1 MLTPQLVLGISAK
14 LVVDIFAGG
23 GGWST
28 AYEMATGQHVH
39 IAINHNPTALS
50 MHQVNHPQ
58 AKHLIADVREV
69 CPRQAT
75 GGAEV
80 GWLHLSPDC
89 TDHSQAKGGQPRNRA
104 IRALA
109 WVTVRWTGTVRPDI
123 VSLENVVQILKWGRL
138 IAKRDPATGR
148 VIRLDGTVAAKGER
162 VPVQDQY
169 LIPDP
174 KDFGRHWRRLVAIL
188 RGQGY
193 TVEWRELNA
202 ADYGAGTTRTRLF
215 MMARRD
221 GQPIV
226 WPAATHFKNPGK
238 AQRPRRAA
246 ADGID
251 WTIEGK
257 SIFNRPRPLADATM
271 RRIARGMK
279 RYVLDSSD
287 PFIVPIANWSRDGS
301 HAASQPISTITAKPR
316 GGSHA
321 VVAPALVPATHH
333 GSDRMHDIQES
344 APTITAAHRGELMLS
359 TPVLIQAGYGERKGQ
374 APRCLDLQQPIGV
387 ATAGGVKHAV
397 ASGYLVQAGH
407 GEGKPGARRWS
418 YGCNDPADPVGTL
431 TASNGGFSVATGF
444 MVQANG
450 GFNATPAHDLRRPAS
465 TITNSGSQQ
474 QLITAHLVTNTSGH
488 PGRGADDAMPT
499 ITTGGHHGVVAAH
512 LATLRHHSTGSELA
526 EALGTM
532 AAAGQHHALVEY
544 DLSPEDEAGALRVA
558 AFLMRY
564 YGEGG
569 QLGDLREPAG
579 TVTTKDRLALVTVYI
594 KGTPYVVVDIRLRM
608 LTPGELY
615 NLQGFPP
622 GYIIDRGHDGR
633 RFTKTEQVH
642 MVGNSVSPP
651 PAIALITA
659 NAPRELFLRMA
670 A

>member
-14 LVVDIFAGG
+14 IVVDIFAGG

-39 IAINHNPTALS
+39 IAINHNPAALS

-109 WVTVRWTGTVRPDI
+109 WVTVRWAGTVTPDI
-123 VSLENVVQILKWGRL
+123 ISLENVVQILKWGRL
-138 IAKRDPATGR
+138 VAKRCPSTGR
-148 VIRLDGTVAAKGER
+148 VVTLDMVPDASGRMVHRVANPGER
-162 VPVQDQY
+162 VPVEQQY
-169 LIPDP
+169 LVPDP
-174 KDFGRHWRRLVAIL
+174 KQQGKHWHRLVAIL
-188 RGQGY
+188 RGMGY
-193 TVEWRELNA
+193 IVEWRELNA

-226 WPAATHFKNPGK
+226 WPTATHFKNPGK
-238 AQRPRRAA
+238 AQRQRRAA

-279 RYVLDSSD
+279 RYVLDSAD

-321 VVAPALVPATHH
+321 VVAPVLAGVGGRAGQSQP
-333 GSDRMHDIQES
+333 RS
-344 APTITAAHRGELMLS
+344 ADEPHYTITRKGDSAIMA
-359 TPVLIQAGYGERKGQ
+359 PVLVQAGYGERDGQ
-374 APRCLDLQQPIGV
+374 APRCLDHQQPLGTI
-387 ATAGGVKHAV
+387 TAGGIKHA
-397 ASGYLVQAGH
+397 
-407 GEGKPGARRWS
+407 
-418 YGCNDPADPVGTL
+418 
-431 TASNGGFSVATGF
+431 VATGF

-512 LATLRHHSTGSELA
+512 LATLRHHSTGAELA
-526 EALGTM
+526 DSLGTM

-544 DLSPEDEAGALRVA
+544 DLSPEHEAGALQVA

-569 QLGDLREPAG
+569 QLGDLREPAS

-594 KGTPYVVVDIRLRM
+594 KGAPYVVVDIRLRM
-608 LTPGELY
+608 LTPAELY

-622 GYIIDRGHDGR
+622 SYIIDRGHDGR